1 MPLKSAVCR
10 PQTSLS
16 ASLCHPE
23 SSRGTNTQRYVIP
36 LSFTTSWA
44 DIDIITMA
52 LSLQDDELMTVE
64 SSPVPAGKRKRHSST
79 STPHLM
85 FVSILFI
92 IAAILRSP
100 AMESL
105 ATSSPTSYVP
115 NRRLKHNHQ
124 SNKNETGIDYTI
136 YSCDALRDL
145 RTKYENTN
153 RFNQCEFAHECNEGD
168 GIIFPSL
175 FCNYTTIQHSHIPL
189 LLFLSCTLLLLFR

>member
-1 MPLKSAVCR
+1 
-10 PQTSLS
+10 
-16 ASLCHPE
+16 
-23 SSRGTNTQRYVIP
+23 
-36 LSFTTSWA
+36 
-44 DIDIITMA
+44 MA
-52 LSLQDDELMTVE
+52 LSLQDDELITVE

-79 STPHLM
+79 STPHLI

-92 IAAILRSP
+92 IAVILRSP

-115 NRRLKHNHQ
+115 NRRLKHNNH
-124 SNKNETGIDYTI
+124 SNTNETEIDYTI

-189 LLFLSCTLLLLFR
+189 LLFLCCTLLLLFR